1 MSGPLAPA
9 GGLPS
14 WWKVCFVYGDQ
25 TKVYRKLYGRKSHVR
40 SLKSYA
46 GELAAAA
53 GPYGAVAAAGPYGAA
68 AAAGPSAAAAAASP
82 FGAAAAA
89 VNTGLSD
96 GDQDS
101 M

>member
-46 GELAAAA
+46 GELAAASSA
-53 GPYGAVAAAGPYGAA
+53 AAVARPSGEAAAAGPYGAA
-68 AAAGPSAAAAAASP
+68 AAINKGQ
-82 FGAAAAA
+82 
-89 VNTGLSD
+89 SD

>member
-46 GELAAAA
+46 GELAAAS
-53 GPYGAVAAAGPYGAA
+53 AVAAAAS
-68 AAAGPSAAAAAASP
+68 PSAAAAAAGP

>member
-1 MSGPLAPA
+1 MSAGAGQQLA
-9 GGLPS
+9 GLPS

-46 GELAAAA
+46 AGGDLSATAAAA
-53 GPYGAVAAAGPYGAA
+53 G
-68 AAAGPSAAAAAASP
+68 SSE
-82 FGAAAAA
+82 
-89 VNTGLSD
+89 LSE

>member
-9 GGLPS
+9 GGNSGGLPS

-46 GELAAAA
+46 GELAAAS
-53 GPYGAVAAAGPYGAA
+53 
-68 AAAGPSAAAAAASP
+68 AAAGPSAAAAAAGP
-82 FGAAAAA
+82 FGAAVAA

>member
-46 GELAAAA
+46 GELAAAS
-53 GPYGAVAAAGPYGAA
+53 
-68 AAAGPSAAAAAASP
+68 AAGPSAAAAAAGP

-89 VNTGLSD
+89 KTGLSD

>member
-46 GELAAAA
+46 GELAAASS
-53 GPYGAVAAAGPYGAA
+53 AV
-68 AAAGPSAAAAAASP
+68 AAAGPSAAAAAAGP

-89 VNTGLSD
+89 VITGLSD

>member
-1 MSGPLAPA
+1 MSGALAPA
-9 GGLPS
+9 GGGLPS

-46 GELAAAA
+46 GELAAA
-53 GPYGAVAAAGPYGAA
+53 
-68 AAAGPSAAAAAASP
+68 SAAAAALPS
-82 FGAAAAA
+82 AATATANA
-89 VNTGLSD
+89 GLSD

>member
-9 GGLPS
+9 GGNSGGLPS

-46 GELAAAA
+46 GELAAAS
-53 GPYGAVAAAGPYGAA
+53 A
-68 AAAGPSAAAAAASP
+68 AAAGPSGAAGAAGP

-89 VNTGLSD
+89 NTGLSD

>member
-46 GELAAAA
+46 GELAAAS
-53 GPYGAVAAAGPYGAA
+53 AV
-68 AAAGPSAAAAAASP
+68 AAAGPSAAAAAAGP
-82 FGAAAAA
+82 YGAAASA

>member
-1 MSGPLAPA
+1 M
-9 GGLPS
+9 
-14 WWKVCFVYGDQ
+14 
-25 TKVYRKLYGRKSHVR
+25 R

-46 GELAAAA
+46 GELAAASS
-53 GPYGAVAAAGPYGAA
+53 AV
-68 AAAGPSAAAAAASP
+68 AAAGPSAAAAAAGP
-82 FGAAAAA
+82 FAAAAAA